1 VFFFVVVYSFS
12 FARLKNGISGFQL
25 IYLAKPVPRDM
36 ILIAD
41 SGGSKI
47 DWRFIQNDGSIGQA
61 NTPGFNPYYQ
71 PIEDLKKNVQEVLLP
86 KINQQQGDVSKI
98 FFYGAG
104 VSSVKNQLT
113 IKSAFLEFF
122 PEAQIEIGWDLLA
135 AARALCGHEAGI
147 ACIMGTGSNSCLYD
161 GTAIVD
167 NVANL
172 GWILADEGSGA
183 HLGRQFLV
191 DYLRNKLPKT
201 LAAQFHERFPLT
213 REEFLEKVYQQERP
227 SAFLASFTK
236 FLFQHL
242 KESYC
247 YDLVYRSFSEFY
259 ENNVMQYK
267 NYQDL
272 KVHFT
277 GSIAFYF
284 SDVLRQVANDKGI
297 TVKNILE
304 GPIAGLTLYHQNE
317 SN

>member
-1 VFFFVVVYSFS
+1 
-12 FARLKNGISGFQL
+12 
-25 IYLAKPVPRDM
+25 M

-41 SGGSKI
+41 SGGSKT
-47 DWRFIQNDGSIGQA
+47 DWRLIDNSGAIGQA
-61 NTPGFNPYYQ
+61 NAPGFNPYYQ
-71 PIEDLKKNVQEVLLP
+71 PIDDLKKSVQELLLP
-86 KINQQQGDVSKI
+86 KINEEVNKI

-122 PEAQIEIGWDLLA
+122 PGAHIEIGWDLLA
-135 AARALCGHEAGI
+135 AARALCGHEPGI

-161 GTAIVD
+161 GGKITA

-183 HLGRQFLV
+183 NIGRKFLV
-191 DYLRNKLPKT
+191 DYLREIMPEQLRN
-201 LAAQFHERFPLT
+201 QFRERYPLS

-236 FLFQHL
+236 FIFQHL
-242 KESYC
+242 KDPYC
-247 YDLVYRSFSEFY
+247 YQLIYNSFAEFY
-259 ENNVMQYK
+259 ENNVMKYE
-267 NYQDL
+267 NYQNL

-304 GPIAGLTLYHQNE
+304 GPIAGLTLYHKQDVH
-317 SN
+317 

>member
-1 VFFFVVVYSFS
+1 
-12 FARLKNGISGFQL
+12 
-25 IYLAKPVPRDM
+25 M

-41 SGGSKI
+41 SGGSKT
-47 DWRFIQNDGSIGQA
+47 DWRLIQRDGSIGQA
-61 NTPGFNPYYQ
+61 SGPGFNPYYQ
-71 PIEDLKKNVQEVLLP
+71 PIDDLKKNVQEILLP
-86 KINQQQGDVSKI
+86 KITDTVDKI

-135 AARALCGHEAGI
+135 AARALCGHEPGI

-161 GTAIVD
+161 GKKITD

-183 HLGRQFLV
+183 NIGRKFLV
-191 DYLRNKLPKT
+191 DYLRNKQPEGI
-201 LAAQFHERFPLT
+201 ARQFRERFPLS

-227 SAFLASFTK
+227 SAFLASFTR
-236 FLFQHL
+236 FIFQHL
-242 KESYC
+242 DDAYC
-247 YDLVYRSFSEFY
+247 YKLIYNSFAEFY
-259 ENNVMQYK
+259 ENNVMQYDNYK
-267 NYQDL
+267 NL

-304 GPIAGLTLYHQNE
+304 GPIAGLTLYHQND
-317 SN
+317 SNGN

>member
-1 VFFFVVVYSFS
+1 
-12 FARLKNGISGFQL
+12 
-25 IYLAKPVPRDM
+25 M

-47 DWRFIQNDGSIGQA
+47 DWRLMTFDGAIVQA
-61 NTPGFNPYYQ
+61 HTPGFNPYYQ
-71 PIEDLKKNVQEVLLP
+71 PIEDLTTNFKEVILP
-86 KINQQQGDVSKI
+86 KINDGIQKI

-104 VSSVKNQLT
+104 VSSEKNQL
-113 IKSAFLEFF
+113 KVKNAFLEFF
-122 PEAQIEIGWDLLA
+122 PDAQIEIGWDLLA
-135 AARALCGHEAGI
+135 AARALCGEEPGI

-161 GTAIVD
+161 GKDIIG

-183 HLGRQFLV
+183 NMGRKFLV
-191 DYLRNKLPKT
+191 DYLREKMPANLRK
-201 LAAQFHERFPLT
+201 QFHERFPLT

-236 FLFQHL
+236 FIFQHL
-242 KESYC
+242 KEPYC
-247 YDLVYRSFSEFY
+247 YKLVYSSFAEFY
-259 ENNVMQYK
+259 ENNVMKYE
-267 NYQDL
+267 NYQNL

-284 SDVLRQVANDKGI
+284 SDILRQVANDKGI

-304 GPIAGLTLYHQNE
+304 GPIAGLTLYHQKDLKG
-317 SN
+317 

>member
-1 VFFFVVVYSFS
+1 
-12 FARLKNGISGFQL
+12 
-25 IYLAKPVPRDM
+25 M

-41 SGGSKI
+41 SGGSKT
-47 DWRFIQNDGSIGQA
+47 DWRLIRKNGTIDQA
-61 NTPGFNPYYQ
+61 NSPGFNPYYQ
-71 PIEDLKKNVQEVLLP
+71 PIEDLKKNVHDVLLP
-86 KINQQQGDVSKI
+86 KMDSERVMKI

-104 VSSVKNQLT
+104 VSSLKNQLT

-135 AARALCGHEAGI
+135 AARALCGHEPGI

-161 GTAIVD
+161 GNKITD

-183 HLGRQFLV
+183 NIGRKFLV
-191 DYLRNKLPKT
+191 DYLRKLQPEK
-201 LAAQFHERFPLT
+201 LAAQFHQRFPLS
-213 REEFLEKVYQQERP
+213 REEFLEKVYQQEKP
-227 SAFLASFTK
+227 SAFLATFAK
-236 FLFQHL
+236 FIFQHL
-242 KESYC
+242 DDPYC
-247 YDLVYRSFSEFY
+247 YKLIYNSFSEFY
-259 ENNVMQYK
+259 ENNVMKYENFQ
-267 NYQDL
+267 NL

-284 SDVLRQVANDKGI
+284 SDILRQVANDKGI

-304 GPIAGLTLYHQNE
+304 GPIAGLTLYHQKDL